1 LVRTPR
7 LDRIIKEG
15 WLEKRSRQEPGRS
28 NWRYTFLFNDIM
40 VYAVAMEDKYG
51 PHGGLRVGNQQNAP
65 CEQRSVKENSSLC
78 RFTRRG

>member
-1 LVRTPR
+1 LVCTPR

-51 PHGGLRVGNQQNAP
+51 PHGGLRFGQSTKCVVRTA
-65 CEQRSVKENSSLC
+65 EDLSLC
-78 RFTRRG
+78 RFTRRC